1 MVSNKDINWI
11 HAQIQSRH
19 EQALG
24 VEKSILGEVLGLF
37 ESAPDFQIVLT
48 LNDASDEELRKLMEG
63 VRHECVILPGGTEL
77 SMVELVEPEN
87 KWIPVTEGLPE
98 HTENVLVL
106 CTDKFANVR
115 LEQAYLLA
123 QYNPEDG
130 WILEMW
136 PEKES
141 PNVTH
146 WMPLPELPKEVNH
159 GE

>member
-1 MVSNKDINWI
+1 MEILKIVERLEDY
-11 HAQIQSRH
+11 SRKIF
-19 EQALG
+19 A
-24 VEKSILGEVLGLF
+24 VM
-37 ESAPDFQIVLT
+37 A
-48 LNDASDEELRKLMEG
+48 DEEF
-63 VRHECVILPGGTEL
+63 TETMSEAASL
-77 SMVELVEPEN
+77 LIRQGEKIADLESKVAELEAQN
-87 KWIPVTEGLPE
+87 RWIPVTERVPE

-146 WMPLPELPKEVNH
+146 WMPLPVPPKEVTR
-159 GE
+159 